1 MAGHSKWA
9 NIKHRKA
16 ASDAVKGKVFS
27 KIAKEITVA
36 ARLGGGDPGGNITLR
51 SLITKARGVNM
62 PNDNIDRAIKK
73 GTGEIAGDA
82 MEEVVYEG
90 FAAGGVSLIVSCL
103 TDNRNR
109 TAADIRHVFNKYGG
123 NLGQQGSVSRN
134 YSRKGQLFVDAST
147 IDEDSLIE
155 KALEAGAEDVTRD
168 GDSFEILTDF
178 GNFHQVVENLNKA
191 GVKVGENELTMI
203 PSLEVKVTDKDQA
216 AALLKFVGALEDLDD
231 VQNVYSNFDIE
242 ESILEAVSN
251 G

>member
-27 KIAKEITVA
+27 KMAKEIMVA

-51 SLITKARGVNM
+51 SLIQKARGVNM
-62 PNDNIDRAIKK
+62 PMDNIERAIKK
-73 GTGEIAGDA
+73 GTGEIAADA

-109 TAADIRHVFNKYGG
+109 TAAEVRHLFSKYNG
-123 NLGQQGSVSRN
+123 NLGTQGSVIRN
-134 YSRKGQLFVDAST
+134 YSRKGQIFVDATSME
-147 IDEDSLIE
+147 EDKLLE
-155 KALEAGAEDVTRD
+155 LALEAGAEDVHPS
-168 GDSFEILTDF
+168 GEEFEVITDPAD
-178 GNFHQVVENLNKA
+178 FHGVVEKLTQA
-191 GVKVGENELTMI
+191 GVKLGENEITMI
-203 PSLEVKVTDKDQA
+203 PALEVQVTDKDQA
-216 AALLKFVGALEDLDD
+216 AQLIKFVSALEELDD
-231 VQNVYSNFDIE
+231 VQNVYSNFDIDDAL
-242 ESILEAVSN
+242 LEQV

>member
-1 MAGHSKWA
+1 MSGHSKWA

-16 ASDAVKGKVFS
+16 ASDAAKGKVFS

-36 ARLGGGDPGGNITLR
+36 ARLGGGDPTGNITLR
-51 SLITKARGVNM
+51 SLMLKARGCNM

-90 FAAGGVSLIVSCL
+90 FAAGGVSIIVSCF

-109 TAADIRHVFNKYGG
+109 TAAEVRHVFNKQGG

-134 YSRKGQLFVDAST
+134 YNRKGQIFIDAST
-147 IDEDSLIE
+147 IDEDKLLEI
-155 KALEAGAEDVTRD
+155 ALEAGAEDVVRS
-168 GDSFEILTDF
+168 GEEFEVLTDPTE
-178 GNFHQVVENLNKA
+178 FHQVVESLTKA
-191 GVKVGENELTMI
+191 GVKVGENEITMI
-203 PSLEVKVTDKDQA
+203 PTITVQVTDKDQA
-216 AALLKFVGALEDLDD
+216 AQLIKFVSALEDLDD
-231 VQNVYSNFDIE
+231 VQHVYSNFDIE
-242 ESILEAVSN
+242 ESILESVS

>member
-27 KIAKEITVA
+27 KMAKEIMVA

-51 SLITKARGVNM
+51 SLIQKARGVNM
-62 PNDNIDRAIKK
+62 PMDNIERAIKK
-73 GTGEIAGDA
+73 GTGEIAADA

-109 TAADIRHVFNKYGG
+109 TAAEVRHLFSKYNG
-123 NLGQQGSVSRN
+123 NLGTQGSVIRN
-134 YSRKGQLFVDAST
+134 YSRKGQIFVDATSME
-147 IDEDSLIE
+147 EDKLLE
-155 KALEAGAEDVTRD
+155 LALEAGAEDVHPS
-168 GDSFEILTDF
+168 GEEFEVITDPAD
-178 GNFHQVVENLNKA
+178 FHGVVEKLTQA
-191 GVKVGENELTMI
+191 GVKLGENEITMI
-203 PSLEVKVTDKDQA
+203 SALEVQVTDKDQA
-216 AALLKFVGALEDLDD
+216 AQLIKFVSALEELDD
-231 VQNVYSNFDIE
+231 VQNVYSNFDIDDAL
-242 ESILEAVSN
+242 LEQV

>member
-16 ASDAVKGKVFS
+16 ASDAAKGRVFS

-36 ARLGGGDPGGNITLR
+36 ARLGGGDPAGNITLR
-51 SLITKARGVNM
+51 SMILKARGVNM
-62 PNDNIDRAIKK
+62 PTDNIERAIKK
-73 GTGEIAGDA
+73 GTGEIAGAA

-90 FAAGGVSLIVSCL
+90 FAVGGVSIIVSCL

-109 TAADIRHVFNKYGG
+109 TAADVRHVFTKFGG

-134 YSRKGQLFVDAST
+134 YTRVGQIFVDAST
-147 IDEDSLIE
+147 IEEDKLIE
-155 KALEAGAEDVTRD
+155 IALEVGADDVTRD
-168 GDSFEILTDF
+168 GDQFEVRANF
-178 GNFHQVVENLNKA
+178 ANFHQVVEALTKA
-191 GVKVGENELTMI
+191 GVNVGENEITMI
-203 PSLEVKVTDKDQA
+203 PTLEVKVTDKDQA
-216 AALLKFVGALEDLDD
+216 AQLLKFVGTLEELDD

-251 G
+251 

>member
-36 ARLGGGDPGGNITLR
+36 ARLGGGDPAGNITLR

-90 FAAGGVSLIVSCL
+90 FASGGVSLIVSCL

-109 TAADIRHVFNKYGG
+109 TAAEIRHVFNKQGG
-123 NLGQQGSVSRN
+123 NLGQQGSVIRN
-134 YSRKGQLFVDAST
+134 YNRKGQLFVDASS
-147 IDEDSLIE
+147 IEEDKLLE
-155 KALEAGAEDVTRD
+155 LALEAGAEDVVRD
-168 GDSFEILTDF
+168 GDAFEVLTDP
-178 GNFHQVVENLNKA
+178 GDFHQVVEALSKA
-191 GVKVGENELTMI
+191 GVKIGDNEITMI
-203 PSLEVKVTDKDQA
+203 PALLVQVTDKEQA
-216 AALLKFVGALEDLDD
+216 TQLMKFVAALEDLDD
-231 VQNVYSNFDIE
+231 VQHVYSNFDLE
-242 ESILEAVSN
+242 EKLLEEVS